1 MLSTAIHAYSLFCDR
16 ITQLHPMLALH
27 SSSSSQ
33 SDLGQS
39 SFGYDPYHQEPTPEE
54 RLKAMAKSQE
64 KQSQPSTER
73 GKSRIRK

>member
-16 ITQLHPMLALH
+16 FTRSHSMLALH
-27 SSSSSQ
+27 FSSSPQ
-33 SDLGQS
+33 VDLGQS
-39 SFGYDPYHQEPTPEE
+39 LFGYDPYHQEPTPEE

-73 GKSRIRK
+73 GKSRVRK